1 MIKRPFSVHHVET
14 DQRMLHIDV
23 MNRVYGTLDLV
34 LVQIRHSHDENI
46 RFDIP
51 EQPISYMPLVY
62 HELPVIGMCRE

>member
-1 MIKRPFSVHHVET
+1 
-14 DQRMLHIDV
+14 MLHIDV